1 MSGTELRHDALSD
14 RMVVVATGRA
24 ARPHQFRAPAPP
36 ADDVTDCPFCP
47 GHEAMT
53 PPEIARI
60 GPLGDAP
67 DWQVRVFPNL
77 YPIVDVHEVV
87 VLSPS
92 HEASFAQLTD
102 DAATAA
108 LLVLRDRVRAHLDAG
123 HPSSVAIVNHK
134 LEAGASLPHPH
145 AQVLATDFVPPAI
158 AAAVARAAA
167 TPDDLLRGDGQHG
180 HHVVEL
186 DGARSWCPHASCTP
200 YHLRIS
206 HDRSRARFDLAP
218 DDEVA
223 TVATVLRDT
232 LASLLRVADDPPY
245 NVIVHSAPAGVEQ
258 FRWYVEIVP
267 RLAVV
272 AGFELATGL
281 FVDTVDPAIAARA
294 LRSSIEEAPRA

>member
-1 MSGTELRHDALSD
+1 MSDTELRHDALAD
-14 RMVVVATGRA
+14 RTVVVATGRA
-24 ARPHQFRAPAPP
+24 ARPHQFGAPTPP
-36 ADDVTDCPFCP
+36 SADVDDCPFCP
-47 GHEAMT
+47 GHESMT
-53 PPEIARI
+53 PPEIARV
-60 GPLGDAP
+60 GPRGDGP
-67 DWQVRVFPNL
+67 GWQVRVFPNL

-102 DAATAA
+102 DAAIAA

-123 HPSSVAIVNHK
+123 HPSSVAIVNHQR
-134 LEAGASLPHPH
+134 EAGASLPHPH

-167 TPDDLLRGDGQHG
+167 TPDDLLRRDGEHG

-200 YHLRIS
+200 YHLRIA
-206 HDRSRARFDLAP
+206 HQRSRARFDHAS
-218 DDEVA
+218 DDDVA
-223 TVATVLRDT
+223 AVATVLRDT
-232 LASLLRVADDPPY
+232 LARLLHIADDPPY
-245 NVIVHSAPAGVEQ
+245 NAIVHSAPPGVER
-258 FRWYVEIVP
+258 FRWYVEVLP

-294 LRSSIEEAPRA
+294 LREHSE

>member
-1 MSGTELRHDALSD
+1 MADTELRHDALAD
-14 RMVVVATGRA
+14 RTVVVATGRA
-24 ARPHQFRAPAPP
+24 GRPHQFRAPTPP
-36 ADDVTDCPFCP
+36 STDVADCPFCP
-47 GHEAMT
+47 GHESMT
-53 PPEIARI
+53 PPEIARV
-60 GPLGDAP
+60 GPRGDGP
-67 DWQVRVFPNL
+67 GWQVRVFPNL

-102 DAATAA
+102 DAAIAV

-123 HPSSVAIVNHK
+123 HPSSVAIVNHQR
-134 LEAGASLPHPH
+134 EAGASLPHPH

-167 TPDDLLRGDGQHG
+167 TPDDLLRGDDEHG
-180 HHVVEL
+180 HPVVEL
-186 DGARSWCPHASCTP
+186 AGARAWCPHASWTP
-200 YHLRIS
+200 YHLRIT
-206 HDRSRARFDLAP
+206 HERSRARFDRAS

-223 TVATVLRDT
+223 AVAAVLREV
-232 LASLLRVADDPPY
+232 LARLLHVADDPAY
-245 NVIVHSAPAGVEQ
+245 NVIVHSAPSGVER
-258 FRWYVEIVP
+258 FRWYVEVLP

-294 LRSSIEEAPRA
+294 LREPPG